1 MKLVSFLVLF
11 ILSSSVFAQQS
22 DEVMMQEHFKSLHKE
37 LCPDNSN
44 ILFSYTL
51 FTRRYEQY
59 KKKLKPYI
67 KEENQLVAWN
77 VKYSFLTNLAA
88 QLNLLDIKDV
98 QIQSAYICVW
108 PGLDKEI
115 QEKTL
120 NKAAKALARPELKQE
135 DIYNKLDTCMDNV
148 LEYSKMNK
156 SFPNIV
162 QSLTF
167 CAINSKIINKNYLNA
182 QQEQEKKIKKEKIE
196 KTEESL

>member
-1 MKLVSFLVLF
+1 MKLVSLFVLF
-11 ILSSSVFAQQS
+11 VLSAGVLAQES
-22 DEVMMQEHFKSLHKE
+22 DEMLMQEHLKSLQEE

-59 KKKLKPYI
+59 KKKFKPYI
-67 KEENQLVAWN
+67 KEENQLVAWSI
-77 VKYSFLTNLAA
+77 KYSFLTNLAA

-120 NKAAKALARPELKQE
+120 NKAAKTLARPGLKE
-135 DIYNKLDTCMDNV
+135 DDIHKKLDTCMESV

-156 SFPNIV
+156 NFPNII
-162 QSLTF
+162 QSLSF
-167 CAINSKIINKNYLNA
+167 CAINSKIINKSYLNT
-182 QQEQEKKIKKEKIE
+182 QEHKEAKKD
-196 KTEESL
+196 KTQTN

>member
-1 MKLVSFLVLF
+1 MKLVSLLMLF
-11 ILSSSVFAQQS
+11 ILSASVFAQEP
-22 DEVMMQEHFKSLHKE
+22 DEVVMQEHLKSLKEE

-59 KKKLKPYI
+59 KKKFKPYI
-67 KEENQLVAWN
+67 KEENQLVAWS

-98 QIQSAYICVW
+98 QIQSSYICVW

-120 NKAAKALARPELKQE
+120 NKAAKALARPGLKE
-135 DIYNKLDTCMDNV
+135 DDIYKKLDICMGNV

-156 SFPNIV
+156 NFPNIV
-162 QSLTF
+162 QSVTF
-167 CAINSKIINKNYLNA
+167 CAINSKIINKSYLSA
-182 QQEQEKKIKKEKIE
+182 QQKEEVKKD
-196 KTEESL
+196 TVQTN

>member
-11 ILSSSVFAQQS
+11 ALSASVFAQQS
-22 DEVMMQEHFKSLHKE
+22 DEVMMQEHLKSLHEE

-67 KEENQLVAWN
+67 NEDNQLVAWS
-77 VKYSFLTNLAA
+77 VKYSFLTNLAS

-108 PGLDKEI
+108 PGLDKKI

-120 NKAAKALARPELKQE
+120 NKAAKALTRVELKE
-135 DIYNKLDTCMDNV
+135 ADIYKKLDTCMGEV

-156 SFPNIV
+156 NFPNIV

-167 CAINSKIINKNYLNA
+167 CAINSKIINKDYLRA
-182 QQEQEKKIKKEKIE
+182 QQQEQEEKKDKAQ
-196 KTEESL
+196 TN